1 MKYLFAATF
10 LLMSGQVWSCSCFGT
25 SSIRE
30 TIATHPNLVE
40 VQAVSVS
47 GNEATL
53 RVTRVLK
60 GTVSSNTI
68 QVGHWMCYA
77 SLYPELMKPQHTYV
91 LPLGE
96 PAAGKDPLEVPR
108 AGEAIATIDGAKKG
122 EYEMPGCA
130 ESGFELV
137 DDKLYTFEPTT
148 GAQRRLQ
155 LYDEYSHFL
164 RWRPVSEILAMTWLF
179 FLTSLEIFAERMGPV
194 VTLIVLGLG
203 IALAVVFVRLAPEQR
218 RRLKAL
224 IRTLPALWLLIGL
237 WGGLFRYPDLS
248 TDQPLHDLG
257 WQCVPPMIGLVV
269 FFCFAAIHI
278 RRVPVARV
286 FAVGYSLVNAYFAVM
301 MCLLSVMAINGIA
314 PSPWM

>member
-1 MKYLFAATF
+1 MKYLLAAMM
-10 LLMSGQVWSCSCFGT
+10 LLMSAQAWSCGCFGI

-30 TIATHPNLVE
+30 TIATYPNLVE

-47 GNEATL
+47 ANEATL

-60 GTVSSNTI
+60 GTVSSSTV
-68 QVGHWMCYA
+68 QVGQWMCYA

-91 LPLGE
+91 LPLGA
-96 PAAGKDPLEVPR
+96 PALGKGPLEVSR
-108 AGEAIATIDGAKKG
+108 AGEAIATVDGPKEG

-137 DDKLYTFEPTT
+137 GDKLYTFEPTT
-148 GAQRRLQ
+148 GAHRRLQ
-155 LYDEYSHFL
+155 VYGAYSHFL
-164 RWRPVSEILAMTWLF
+164 RWRPVSEVLAMSWLV

-194 VTLIVLGLG
+194 VTLIVLGLC

-224 IRTLPALWLLIGL
+224 ILTLPALWLLIGL

-248 TDQPLHDLG
+248 TDHPSHDLG
-257 WQCVPPMIGLVV
+257 WQCVPPIIGLAV